1 MNCRRLLGCAGG
13 EFTAYKVLLHGPQ
26 SGQNALQLRSS
37 KGINPMTYTDDLL
50 CSFELY
56 SDDEL
61 AEIQEKQD
69 YQNEL
74 DSIPTFSELNPTLS

>member
-1 MNCRRLLGCAGG
+1 MTRF
-13 EFTAYKVLLHGPQ
+13 FTYQ
-26 SGQNALQLRSS
+26 
-37 KGINPMTYTDDLL
+37 TDDLL

-61 AEIQEKQD
+61 AEIQERQD